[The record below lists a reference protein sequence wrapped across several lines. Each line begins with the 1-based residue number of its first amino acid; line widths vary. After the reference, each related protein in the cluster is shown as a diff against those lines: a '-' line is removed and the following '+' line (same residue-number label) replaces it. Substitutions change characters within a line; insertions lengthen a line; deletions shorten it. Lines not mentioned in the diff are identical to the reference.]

1 MPEIEIRGTLLD
13 NDTADIARW
22 CGWRDLTAPM
32 DVKAAL
38 EAAGGKTV
46 TVLINSPG
54 GNMTVGGEI
63 RSMLRR
69 YSGHTEA
76 LYQGYGASAAT
87 IAASGCDTI
96 RSEPGALLCYHNP
109 SGGDE
114 GDFREMQ
121 RYSEELKNARDAVIE
136 TYMARAGF
144 NMTREELVAL
154 MDKSIFIS
162 PTQALEYGLID
173 EVVQMDGVS
182 ESGTIGTLVAACGN
196 TIRVTA
202 AMRKRYADHKTEES
216 AQTQLKARRAL
227 ARIRSLANY

>member
-1 MPEIEIRGTLLD
+1 VLL
-13 NDTADIARW
+13 
-22 CGWRDLTAPM
+22 
-32 DVKAAL
+32 
-38 EAAGGKTV
+38 
-46 TVLINSPG
+46 
-54 GNMTVGGEI
+54 
-63 RSMLRR
+63 R
-69 YSGHTEA
+69 YSGHTES

-87 IAASGCDTI
+87 IAASGCDAI
-96 RSEPGALLCYHNP
+96 RAEPGALLCYHNP

-114 GDFREMQ
+114 GDYQEMQ

-144 NMTREELVAL
+144 HMTREELVAL

-182 ESGTIGTLVAACGN
+182 ESGTTGTLVAACGN

-202 AMRKRYADHKTEES
+202 AMRKRYADHKAEES
-216 AQTQLKARRAL
+216 AETQLKARRAL
-227 ARIRSLANY
+227 AQIRSLASY

>member
-1 MPEIEIRGTLLD
+1 MPDIAIRGTLLD

-22 CGWRDLTAPM
+22 CGWRDITAPM
-32 DVKAAL
+32 DIAAAL
-38 EAAGGKTV
+38 KAAGGEDV

-54 GNMTVGGEI
+54 GDMTVGGEI

-76 LYQGYGASAAT
+76 LFQGYGASAAT
-87 IAASGCDTI
+87 IAASGCVAI

-109 SGGDE
+109 SSATAGDYSA
-114 GDFREMQ
+114 MQ
-121 RYSEELKNARDAVIE
+121 HSAEELKNARDAVIE
-136 TYMARAGF
+136 TYMARAGLH
-144 NMTREELVAL
+144 MTRDELVEL
-154 MDKSIFIS
+154 MDKNIFIS

-182 ESGTIGTLVAACGN
+182 ESGTTSTLVAACGN

-202 AMRKRYADHKTEES
+202 AMRKRYADHKAEES

-227 ARIRSLANY
+227 ARIRSLESY

>member
-1 MPEIEIRGTLLD
+1 MCEFEIRGTLLD

-22 CGWRDLTAPM
+22 FGWRDITAPM
-32 DVKAAL
+32 DIKAAL
-38 EAAGGKTV
+38 EAANGEGV

-76 LYQGYGASAAT
+76 LFQGYGASAAT
-87 IAASGCDTI
+87 IAASGCDII
-96 RSEPGALLCYHNP
+96 RAEPGALLCYHNP
-109 SGGDE
+109 SGEDA
-114 GDFREMQ
+114 GDFHEME

-144 NMTREELVAL
+144 HMAREDLIAL

-173 EVVQMDGVS
+173 EIVQMDGVS
-182 ESGTIGTLVAACGN
+182 ELDTAGAIVAACGN

-202 AMRKRYADHKTEES
+202 VMRKRYADHMAAEH
-216 AQTQLKARRAL
+216 QNQLQARRAL
-227 ARIRSLANY
+227 ARIRSLASY